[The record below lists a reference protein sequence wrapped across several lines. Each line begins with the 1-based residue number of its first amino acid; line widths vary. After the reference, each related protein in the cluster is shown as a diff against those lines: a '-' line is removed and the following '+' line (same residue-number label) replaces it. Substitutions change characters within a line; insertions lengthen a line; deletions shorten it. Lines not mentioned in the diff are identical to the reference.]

1 MATEQKKPLNP
12 VWASMKPFVNGGASG
27 CVATCIIQPID
38 MVKVRLQLGD
48 KGNPLTIATN
58 LARTQGVGALYKGLS
73 AGLLRQCT
81 YTTARL
87 GIYNNITEAALKMND
102 HKPLP
107 LWQKAVLGLTA
118 GGLGALVGSPAD
130 LALIRMQADTTLPLD
145 QRRNYKGV
153 GDALARIVREEGA
166 GGLFTGAG
174 PTVVRAMA
182 LNMGMLASNDQAKE
196 VLVSL
201 GMEKGST
208 GVVLGAAG
216 IAGFFASACSLPFDY
231 VKTQMQKMK
240 PDATGKLPYT
250 SSIDC
255 AVKTFK
261 EGGPLKFYTG
271 FPTFFIR
278 IGERGLLAVPCSAH
292 ECCPRA
298 HTPPALPASPAAPH
312 VMITL
317 VVLAK
322 LPQWEAKIGL

>member
-1 MATEQKKPLNP
+1 
-12 VWASMKPFVNGGASG
+12 
-27 CVATCIIQPID
+27 
-38 MVKVRLQLGD
+38 
-48 KGNPLTIATN
+48 
-58 LARTQGVGALYKGLS
+58 
-73 AGLLRQCT
+73 
-81 YTTARL
+81 
-87 GIYNNITEAALKMND
+87 
-102 HKPLP
+102 
-107 LWQKAVLGLTA
+107 
-118 GGLGALVGSPAD
+118 
-130 LALIRMQADTTLPLD
+130 MQADTTLPAD

-196 VLVSL
+196 IIEGL
-201 GMEKGST
+201 GFEKGSSV
-208 GVVLGAAG
+208 VVLGAAG

-250 SSIDC
+250 GSIDC

-278 IGERGLLAVPCSAH
+278 IGEHWSLGVLASGSVAQRAHLSSPCSTPIGPPPFTRSS
-292 ECCPRA
+292 PRHDHLNHPQRA
-298 HTPPALPASPAAPH
+298 AWLGGQDRAVAPPARISQGYDICAF
-312 VMITL
+312 V
-317 VVLAK
+317 
-322 LPQWEAKIGL
+322 